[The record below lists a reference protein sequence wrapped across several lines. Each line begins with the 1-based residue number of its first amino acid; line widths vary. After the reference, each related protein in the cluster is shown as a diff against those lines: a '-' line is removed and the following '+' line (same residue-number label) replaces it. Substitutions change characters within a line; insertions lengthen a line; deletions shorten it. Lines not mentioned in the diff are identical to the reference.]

1 MSTPAL
7 CVGQVSASHQIHPKS
22 ERYPH
27 LLSQIS
33 SPPVLYTKGQLP
45 PEMRGVACVGTRNP
59 THWGQVVTKRIVHA
73 LVDAGYSIISGLATG
88 VDAIAH
94 QAAIEAGGHTV
105 AVLPCSIDEVYPKH
119 HRKLADRILA
129 SGGALVTPFAPG
141 YKMNRGS
148 FVRRNRIQS
157 GLSVATMIMQCGPDS
172 GTMHTARFTQK
183 QGRLLCVASPSG
195 RYESEPQSRGN
206 LELLALS
213 DALAIRSKSD
223 YDRLITTLQS
233 T

>member
-1 MSTPAL
+1 MSTPAH
-7 CVGQVSASHQIHPKS
+7 CVSQASICPQVHPES
-22 ERYPH
+22 EYYPR

-105 AVLPCSIDEVYPKH
+105 AVLPCSIDELYPKH
-119 HRKLADRILA
+119 HQKLADQILA

-172 GTMHTARFTQK
+172 GTMHTARFTQR
-183 QGRLLCVASPSG
+183 QNRLLCVTSPSG
-195 RYESEPQSRGN
+195 KYVGEPQSKGN
-206 LELLALS
+206 LKLLTQPNV
-213 DALAIRSKSD
+213 LAIRSKSD
-223 YDRLITTLQS
+223 YQQLITTLQS
-233 T
+233 I

>member
-1 MSTPAL
+1 MSTPAP
-7 CVGQVSASHQIHPKS
+7 CVGQVPTCHQNHPKS
-22 ERYPH
+22 KHYPC
-27 LLSQIS
+27 LLSHIS
-33 SPPVLYTKGQLP
+33 NPPVLYTKGHLP
-45 PEMRGVACVGTRNP
+45 PEMRGVACVGTRHP
-59 THWGQVVTKRIVHA
+59 THWGQVVTKRIVHI

-94 QAAIEAGGHTV
+94 QTAIEAGGHTV

-119 HRKLADRILA
+119 HHKLADKILA

-157 GLSVATMIMQCGPDS
+157 GLSVATIIMQCGPNS

-183 QGRLLCVASPSG
+183 QNRLLCVTSPSG
-195 RYESEPQSRGN
+195 KYKDEQQSKGN
-206 LELLALS
+206 LKLLTLS
-213 DALAIRSKSD
+213 NVLAIRSKSD
-223 YDRLITTLQS
+223 YYQLITTLQS
-233 T
+233 I